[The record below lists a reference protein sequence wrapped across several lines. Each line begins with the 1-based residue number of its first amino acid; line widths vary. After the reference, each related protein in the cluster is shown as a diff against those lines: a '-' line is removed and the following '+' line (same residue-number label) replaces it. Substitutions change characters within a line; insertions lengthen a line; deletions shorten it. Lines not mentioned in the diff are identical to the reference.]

1 MPSDRRIED
10 LGVTVKVD
18 RILKTAVRVK
28 ISVSS
33 VGYSFKYPGQDV
45 GCVALWLRVW
55 IPESHRLRLKS
66 SFAILLLV

>member
-1 MPSDRRIED
+1 M
-10 LGVTVKVD
+10 TVKVD

-28 ISVSS
+28 IRMSY
-33 VGYSFKYPGQDV
+33 VGYSLKYPGQDV
-45 GCVALWLRVW
+45 SCVALWLRVW